1 MALLAN
7 IHLTKWKL
15 KMTYLNKLKFT
26 NVSRKSTVDP
36 IIRRR
41 EKLLDKLNEQKNAAH
56 YSLEGKIYTPTK
68 HGWITDDETG
78 VKKLVDKPKKVRA
91 WFWESA
97 GIWYFQV
104 RYGAKLLELGN
115 NKSTIEVGAK
125 DKLLDVIDIC
135 INAVKEGE
143 LDKQLTDIAAMTS
156 KKLQNS
162 KAA

>member
-1 MALLAN
+1 
-7 IHLTKWKL
+7 
-15 KMTYLNKLKFT
+15 MTYLNKLKFT
-26 NVSRKSTVDP
+26 NVSRKNTVDP
-36 IIRRR
+36 VVRRR
-41 EKLLDKLNEQKNAAH
+41 EKLLAKLDEQKNSAQH
-56 YSLEGKIYTPTK
+56 SLEGKIYTPTK
-68 HGWITDDETG
+68 RGWITDGETG
-78 VKKLVDKPKKVRA
+78 ETKLVDKPKKVRA

-115 NKSTIEVGAK
+115 NKSTIEVGTK
-125 DKLLDVIDIC
+125 DKLLEVIDVC

-156 KKLQNS
+156 KRLRKS